1 VCDERRGEVRDDPGA
16 ESEHCLKGM
25 RNKSDCLDIP
35 SISVVT
41 TLCLIGR
48 KSGEFL
54 VSSIFPAVKYEVAL
68 YRGVFGPAPTFL
80 SFPLDG
86 TPSWTADVAHDAFFF
101 FGTSIC
107 SPVGKHRPAAHL
119 DRY

>member
-1 VCDERRGEVRDDPGA
+1 VNDERRGEDRDDPGA

-25 RNKSDCLDIP
+25 KKFDCLDFP

-48 KSGEFL
+48 RSDEFV
-54 VSSIFPAVKYEVAL
+54 VSCIFPAVKYEVAL
-68 YRGVFGPAPTFL
+68 CRGVFGPAPTFH

-86 TPSWTADVAHDAFFF
+86 TPSWTADVAHDAFLLVPRSAVLPENI
-101 FGTSIC
+101 GPLPT
-107 SPVGKHRPAAHL
+107 
-119 DRY
+119 